1 MAQCM
6 ENTKRPVHECM
17 MLLYKSVAL
26 SHLIDSSTEH
36 SMSQDW
42 YGSNI
47 SRFEAN
53 GEGDY
58 GYKDFYKRRLRVSD
72 SVCRI

>member
-1 MAQCM
+1 
-6 ENTKRPVHECM
+6 

-36 SMSQDW
+36 NMSQDS

-47 SRFEAN
+47 SGFEAN
-53 GEGDY
+53 GEGD
-58 GYKDFYKRRLRVSD
+58 
-72 SVCRI
+72 